1 MDRFLSLHTPLT
13 DQICDTLRAG
23 DRVLLTGD
31 IYTARDA
38 AHQRI
43 FAAIAEGQLPPFPL
57 AGEII
62 FYAGPTPAKPGAP
75 IGSIGPTTSGRMDLF
90 APRLLEMGLKG
101 MIGKGKRTPEVRE
114 AIRRFRGVYFG
125 AVGGIA
131 ALMARCIRSAEWV
144 AYEDLGPEGIMRL
157 HVVDLPLVVV
167 NDSQGGDLYDEAME
181 RYRQ

>member
-1 MDRFLSLHTPLT
+1 MEHVLNLHTPLT
-13 DQICDTLRAG
+13 EEICESLRSG
-23 DRVLLTGD
+23 DRVLLTGI

-43 FAAIAEGQLPPFPL
+43 TEAMAEGRPLPFPL
-57 AGEII
+57 EGAII

-75 IGSIGPTTSGRMDLF
+75 IGSIGPTTSGRMDMYT
-90 APRLLEMGLKG
+90 PTLLERGLKG

-114 AIRRFRGVYFG
+114 AIRRFKGVYFG

-131 ALMARCIRSAEWV
+131 ALMARCIQHAEWV

-157 HVVDLPLVVV
+157 QVVDLPLVVI
-167 NDSQGGDLYDEAME
+167 NDCQGGDLYDEAIE